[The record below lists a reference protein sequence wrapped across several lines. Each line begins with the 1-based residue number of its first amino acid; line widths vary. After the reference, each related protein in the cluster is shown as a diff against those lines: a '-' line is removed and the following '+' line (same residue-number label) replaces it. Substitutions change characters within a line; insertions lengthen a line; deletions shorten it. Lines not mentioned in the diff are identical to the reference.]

1 MSKDLALQNIEWDV
15 HENQNNHIPL
25 EFTEEIKPETF
36 GLEITE
42 ANQLLGGID
51 IITAELSILKNAYV
65 DVISLEITSE
75 NQPVFKDLRK
85 SFTKNRTSREKLRKA
100 KKFYFLNGGRF
111 IDAIFK
117 NIDAECE
124 LMESKLLE
132 AEKFFENQ
140 EKEKALALN
149 KERIE
154 KLRPYVEDADKLDL
168 SAMNDY
174 DFDDFLL
181 GKKTRFEAEV
191 LAKIEFEKK
200 AEAEAKEK
208 EIHVSRTLLLS
219 PYFSFIKEQDK
230 DRNWGKFDQETF
242 DNILNKYKNLKE
254 EADKKQKAIEAENAK
269 LKSEAEAK
277 EKALELERKAQAEKE
292 AKIKA
297 ENEAKLK
304 DEQQAKAKLEAE
316 LQAKKEAELKAE
328 NERLAKLEAEKAEAE
343 ALAKAPI
350 KQQLS
355 AWLDSFLVPEC
366 TVKNETSLLIVQ
378 KHYAFKKWA
387 KAEIEKI

>member
-15 HENQNNHIPL
+15 HENPNNHIPL

-75 NQPVFKDLRK
+75 NQPIFKDLRK

-100 KKFYFLNGGRF
+100 KKSYFLNGGRF

-140 EKEKALALN
+140 EKEKSLLLN

-181 GKKTRFEAEV
+181 GKKTRFEAEA
-191 LAKIEFEKK
+191 LAKIEAEKK
-200 AEAEAKEK
+200 AEVEAKEK
-208 EIHVSRTLLLS
+208 EIYVSRTLLLS

-269 LKSEAEAK
+269 LKAEAEAK

-292 AKIKA
+292 AKIKS

-304 DEQQAKAKLEAE
+304 AEQQAKAKLEAE

-343 ALAKAPI
+343 SLAKAPI

-355 AWLDSFLVPEC
+355 SWLDNFLVPEC
-366 TVKNETSLLIVQ
+366 TVKNETVLLIVQ

>member
-1 MSKDLALQNIEWDV
+1 MSKDLALQNTEWDV
-15 HENQNNHIPL
+15 HENPNNHIPL

-85 SFTKNRTSREKLRKA
+85 SFTKNRTSREKLRKT
-100 KKFYFLNGGRF
+100 KKSYFLNGGRF

-181 GKKTRFEAEV
+181 GKKTRFEAQA
-191 LAKIEFEKK
+191 LAKIEAEKK

-208 EIHVSRTLLLS
+208 EIHISRTLLLS

-269 LKSEAEAK
+269 LKAEAEAK
-277 EKALELERKAQAEKE
+277 EKALELERKAQAEKD

-304 DEQQAKAKLEAE
+304 AEQQAKAKLEAE

-343 ALAKAPI
+343 ALAKTPI

>member
-1 MSKDLALQNIEWDV
+1 
-15 HENQNNHIPL
+15 
-25 EFTEEIKPETF
+25 
-36 GLEITE
+36 
-42 ANQLLGGID
+42 
-51 IITAELSILKNAYV
+51 
-65 DVISLEITSE
+65 
-75 NQPVFKDLRK
+75 
-85 SFTKNRTSREKLRKA
+85 
-100 KKFYFLNGGRF
+100 
-111 IDAIFK
+111 
-117 NIDAECE
+117 
-124 LMESKLLE
+124 MESKLLE

-140 EKEKALALN
+140 EKEKSLLLN

-181 GKKTRFEAEV
+181 GKKTRFEAEA
-191 LAKIEFEKK
+191 LAKIEAEKK

-208 EIHVSRTLLLS
+208 EIHISRTLLLS

-269 LKSEAEAK
+269 LKAEAEAK

-304 DEQQAKAKLEAE
+304 AEQQAKSKLEAE

-343 ALAKAPI
+343 SLAKAPI

-355 AWLDSFLVPEC
+355 SWLDNFLVPEC
-366 TVKNETSLLIVQ
+366 TVKNETVLLIVQ

>member
-15 HENQNNHIPL
+15 HENPNNHIPL

-100 KKFYFLNGGRF
+100 KKSYFLNGGRF

-140 EKEKALALN
+140 EKEKALVLN

-181 GKKTRFEAEV
+181 GKKTRFEAEA
-191 LAKIEFEKK
+191 LAKIEAEKK

-208 EIHVSRTLLLS
+208 EIHISRTLLLS

-269 LKSEAEAK
+269 LKAEAEAK

-304 DEQQAKAKLEAE
+304 AEQQAKAKLEAE

-343 ALAKAPI
+343 SLAKAPI

-355 AWLDSFLVPEC
+355 SWLDSFLVPEC
-366 TVKNETSLLIVQ
+366 TVKNETVLLIVQ

>member
-15 HENQNNHIPL
+15 HENPNNHIPL

-36 GLEITE
+36 GLEVTE

-75 NQPVFKDLRK
+75 NQPIFKDLRK

-100 KKFYFLNGGRF
+100 KKSYFLNGGRF

-140 EKEKALALN
+140 EKEKSLLLN

-181 GKKTRFEAEV
+181 GKKTRFEAEA
-191 LAKIEFEKK
+191 LAKIEAEKK

-208 EIHVSRTLLLS
+208 EIHISRTLLLS

-269 LKSEAEAK
+269 LKAEAEAK
-277 EKALELERKAQAEKE
+277 KKALELERKAQAEKE

-304 DEQQAKAKLEAE
+304 AEQQAKSKLEAE

-343 ALAKAPI
+343 SLAKAPI

-355 AWLDSFLVPEC
+355 SWLDNFLVPEC
-366 TVKNETSLLIVQ
+366 TVKNETVLLIVQ

>member
-1 MSKDLALQNIEWDV
+1 MSKDLALQNIEWYV
-15 HENQNNHIPL
+15 HETPNNHIPL

-100 KKFYFLNGGRF
+100 KKSYFLNGGRF

-140 EKEKALALN
+140 EKEKALVLN

-181 GKKTRFEAEV
+181 GKKTRFEAEA
-191 LAKIEFEKK
+191 LAKIEAEKK

-208 EIHVSRTLLLS
+208 EIHISRTLLLS

-269 LKSEAEAK
+269 LKAEAEAK

-304 DEQQAKAKLEAE
+304 AEQQAKSKLEAE

-343 ALAKAPI
+343 SLAKAPI

-355 AWLDSFLVPEC
+355 SWLDNFLVPEC
-366 TVKNETSLLIVQ
+366 TVKNETVLLIVQ

-387 KAEIEKI
+387 KDEIEKI